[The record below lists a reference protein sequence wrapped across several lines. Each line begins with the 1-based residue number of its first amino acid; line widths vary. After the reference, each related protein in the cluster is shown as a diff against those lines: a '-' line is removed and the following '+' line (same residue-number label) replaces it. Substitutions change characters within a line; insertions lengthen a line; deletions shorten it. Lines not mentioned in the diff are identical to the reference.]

1 MPKRYLIFNIF
12 TQFHNVADSSSNEFY
27 LMEGLKKV
35 TTIFLN
41 NEYPKYLLNQ
51 KMNLFLNNRKPEKP
65 EIDATLCLNYIF
77 SKTEQYCQQ
86 LVQKMKNSI
95 PDYNIN
101 KALRT

>member
-1 MPKRYLIFNIF
+1 MRKRYLIFNIF
-12 TQFHNVADSSSNEFY
+12 TQLHNVADSSSNEFY

-65 EIDATLCLNYIF
+65 EIDATLCLNYTCLNT
-77 SKTEQYCQQ
+77 KQYCKQH
-86 LVQKMKNSI
+86 VQKTKNSI
-95 PDYNIN
+95 PDIIS
-101 KALRT
+101 T